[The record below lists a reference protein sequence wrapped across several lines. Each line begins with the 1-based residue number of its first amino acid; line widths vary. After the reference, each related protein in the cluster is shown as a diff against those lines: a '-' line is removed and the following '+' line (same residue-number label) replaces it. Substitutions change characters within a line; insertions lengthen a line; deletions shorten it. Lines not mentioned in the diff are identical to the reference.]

1 VAAIIVRRVL
11 VVEDNPVNAFVA
23 LKQLTALGFAG
34 SAVASGSEAVNAI
47 KAQTFDVILMDCGLP
62 DMDGFQTARIIR
74 DFEQRSQGG
83 RRIPIIAVT
92 IENDNDTLDKCIS
105 AGMDAY
111 LPKPT
116 SITELRDTLERL
128 ST

>member
-1 VAAIIVRRVL
+1 MRRVL

-23 LKQLTALGFAG
+23 LKQLTALGFVG
-34 SAVASGSEAVNAI
+34 SAVASGYEAVNAI
-47 KAQTFDVILMDCGLP
+47 KTQTFDVILMDCGLP
-62 DMDGFQTARIIR
+62 DIDGFETARIIR
-74 DFEQRSQGG
+74 DFEQSSHNG

-92 IENDNDTLDKCIS
+92 LENGDDALDKCIS
-105 AGMDAY
+105 AGMDAH

>member
-1 VAAIIVRRVL
+1 VRRVL

-34 SAVASGSEAVNAI
+34 SAVAWGGEAVNAI
-47 KAQTFDVILMDCGLP
+47 KTQTFDIILMDCGLP
-62 DMDGFQTARIIR
+62 DIDGFDTARIIR
-74 DFEQRSQGG
+74 DFEQGSPNG

-92 IENDNDTLDKCIS
+92 LENGDDTLDKCIS
-105 AGMDAY
+105 AGMDAH